1 MHSVLLTQT
10 FLSDA
15 KRAGLDDDG
24 ILEIATN
31 ISREPHQGDVIP
43 GPGGARKRRLSGKG
57 KGKSGGFRVISYFAS
72 DDVPIILLALIDKG
86 ERADISPS
94 DRIAIKDLLGRFADE
109 YRRGVI
115 RGIHSRQ
122 RIETE

>member
-43 GPGGARKRRLSGKG
+43 GTGGARKRRLSGKG

-115 RGIHSRQ
+115 RSIHSRQ

>member
-43 GPGGARKRRLSGKG
+43 GMGGARKRRLSGKG

>member
-31 ISREPHQGDVIP
+31 ISREPHHGDVIP
-43 GPGGARKRRLSGKG
+43 GTGGARKRRLSGKG

>member
-24 ILEIATN
+24 ILEIATI

-43 GPGGARKRRLSGKG
+43 GTGGARKRRLSGKG

-115 RGIHSRQ
+115 GGIHSRQ

>member
-1 MHSVLLTQT
+1 M
-10 FLSDA
+10 
-15 KRAGLDDDG
+15 
-24 ILEIATN
+24 
-31 ISREPHQGDVIP
+31 
-43 GPGGARKRRLSGKG
+43 
-57 KGKSGGFRVISYFAS
+57 ISYFAS
-72 DDVPIILLALIDKG
+72 DDVPIILLTLIDKG

-94 DRIAIKDLLGRFADE
+94 DRITIKDLLGRFADE